1 MHLLRNTASNI
12 VIDLIVEQQEMAI
25 VPLPYL
31 LPWVLPRFLLQENH
45 RALGLGDA
53 VAMGSSGGKS
63 VLRHCASSTAGK

>member
-1 MHLLRNTASNI
+1 MLRNTASNI

-31 LPWVLPRFLLQENH
+31 LPWVLPRFLQENH
-45 RALGLGDA
+45 RALGLGGA

-63 VLRHCASSTAGK
+63 VLRRRASSTAGK